1 MRRLRCP
8 TFENVANAQQ
18 PTGVT
23 AAVKRAAV
31 VYNPTKVDV
40 DRLKKSVTSH
50 EAAAGWG
57 ETRWYETSV
66 EDAGQGVTRAAVADG
81 ASVVLAAGGDGT
93 VRAVAESLRA
103 TGVPMALLASGTGN
117 LLARN
122 LDLTLDFESAVG
134 LMFTGYD
141 RSIDL
146 GLITVH
152 RMDAAEST
160 HVFLVIAGLGIDAK
174 MIANTNDKLK
184 KTFGWLA
191 YIDGTMRALPQLR
204 PIKMKVSIDNE
215 KWRSV
220 SAHSVMAGNCG
231 LLPGG
236 IELIPEAKLDDG
248 VLDFIALRPHGLFG
262 WVRVWNKLT
271 FENGVLLKSAAGRR
285 LLELTPKGNDVV
297 YRKGLDLRLRL
308 EEPQE
313 IQLDGDEFGLADGV
327 EMWIEPGAL
336 RVRV

>member
-1 MRRLRCP
+1 M
-8 TFENVANAQQ
+8 
-18 PTGVT
+18 
-23 AAVKRAAV
+23 KRAAV

-40 DRLKKSVTSH
+40 DRLKTSVAAH
-50 EAAAGWG
+50 EAESGWG
-57 ETRWYETSV
+57 ETLWYETSV
-66 EDAGQGVTRAAVADG
+66 DDAGQGMGAAAVAAG
-81 ASVVLAAGGDGT
+81 AAVVLAAGGDGT
-93 VRAVAESLRA
+93 VRAVAEALRA
-103 TGVPMALLASGTGN
+103 TGVPMALLPSGTGN

-122 LDLTLDFESAVG
+122 LNLALDFDAAVG

-141 RSIDL
+141 RTIDL

-152 RMDAAEST
+152 RIDASQST

-204 PIKMKVSIDNE
+204 PVKMKVSIDNE
-215 KWRSV
+215 KWRSA
-220 SAHSVMAGNCG
+220 SAHSVMVGNCG

-236 IELIPEAKLDDG
+236 IELIPDAELDDG
-248 VLDFIALRPHGLFG
+248 VLDFVALRPHGLFG

-297 YRKGLDLRLRL
+297 YRQGLDLRLKL
-308 EEPQE
+308 EVPQE
-313 IQLDGDEFGLADGV
+313 IQLDGDEFGLADSLH
-327 EMWIEPGAL
+327 MWVEPGAL